1 MDKFTW
7 FLTNQ
12 NREPDR
18 ESYLNRLSL
27 SVWIKKEM
35 NLITLTTVLSLISVA
50 SCAESSGTETV
61 AVNSSENVVANSGG
75 NSNLYTKKVIENEGK
90 KKILSRLRIAP
101 NTIRAD
107 KAVDFRNEGLHMK
120 SYSSDFGYN
129 PAGIDLSSRSVGKI
143 AKNLDPKFVKSAVM
157 KELKKREQEKSKKE
171 NWNWKILWNNR
182 KKI

>member
-1 MDKFTW
+1 
-7 FLTNQ
+7 
-12 NREPDR
+12 
-18 ESYLNRLSL
+18 
-27 SVWIKKEM
+27 M

-107 KAVDFRNEGLHMK
+107 KAVDFRNERFHSG
-120 SYSSDFGYN
+120 SFSSNYVHN
-129 PAGIDLSSRSVGKI
+129 PDGINLSSVGEI
-143 AKNLDPKFVKSAVM
+143 AKNLDPEFVKSAVN
-157 KELKKREQEKSKKE
+157 KESEKRKQEKSE
-171 NWNWKILWNNR
+171 
-182 KKI
+182 